1 MPRALTKHGTDCAS
15 GQRADTFGAPRG
27 TDPHPRRL
35 IKLRSESPPWGEK
48 TAGGTQSPTEGM
60 RFAMAVVSR
69 EGKRRSLPSRP
80 NSKATLKPPDA
91 TTAGIAFVTNR
102 ELTLSEREDG
112 ERWHRQRLLNF
123 TSSSDYDDPRSSR
136 HGKGSGAIPLHR
148 GGGPPAIDLGG
159 RGGAGFCSRG
169 GGGAMG
175 PDATR
180 EVGVPG
186 ATSTLHRT
194 PGEAPGAGG
203 GGIAA
208 VGKGAV
214 GGEGGGGYVF
224 GAGPG

>member
-1 MPRALTKHGTDCAS
+1 MAPTARVDKEQTPSERLAAQILIHEGLLSLDPSHPLGGKRRREGRNRQ
-15 GQRADTFGAPRG
+15 QRGCGSQWPF
-27 TDPHPRRL
+27 
-35 IKLRSESPPWGEK
+35 I
-48 TAGGTQSPTEGM
+48 
-60 RFAMAVVSR
+60 SR

-214 GGEGGGGYVF
+214 GDEGGGGYVF